1 MEREIESSPMFVSV
15 IPKRKARS
23 TFMVLVRVL
32 YSTKYFKR
40 FKKNPF
46 PTSKKDKNIKYLNR
60 LFGKSWTQIDTKG
73 IDKSPF
79 TGKKVCCLK
88 AD

>member
-15 IPKRKARS
+15 IPKRKARN
-23 TFMVLVRVL
+23 TFMVFVRVL
-32 YSTKYFKR
+32 YRTKYFKR
-40 FKKNPF
+40 LKKTISNLR
-46 PTSKKDKNIKYLNR
+46 KRQKHKVNIL
-60 LFGKSWTQIDTKG
+60 LFVQSWTEIDTKG

-79 TGKKVCCLK
+79 TGKKVCCME